1 MSQFLTAL
9 FALFIF
15 SFHYNHKTMV
25 DKRAVVGSPLCTET
39 TGIEPD
45 EF

>member
-25 DKRAVVGSPLCTET
+25 GKRAVAGSPFAQKSQELT
-39 TGIEPD
+39 
-45 EF
+45 